1 MRASLTNILKRLYHR
16 IFDTKVI
23 VNVEVIPRNFKRFK
37 EKRDPIPIEIKGYEL
52 DCDYGKVIDIGH
64 SRGVTI
70 SPNWLDA
77 EIVEKK
83 WFVDEKGEKGIL
95 LTKPKEEEIAT

>member
-1 MRASLTNILKRLYHR
+1 MANILKRLYHR
-16 IFDTKVI
+16 IFGTKVTI
-23 VNVEVIPRNFKRFK
+23 NVEVIPRNFKRFK

-52 DCDYGKVIDIGH
+52 DCDVGKVIDIGN

-70 SPNWLDA
+70 SPNWLDV
-77 EIVEKK
+77 EVVEKK

-95 LTKPKEEEIAT
+95 LTKPKPEELTA

>member
-1 MRASLTNILKRLYHR
+1 MTNILKRLYHR

-37 EKRDPIPIEIKGYEL
+37 EKRDPIPLEIKGYEL
-52 DCDYGKVIDIGH
+52 DCDHGKMIDIGN

-70 SPNWLDA
+70 SPLWLDA

-83 WFVDEKGEKGIL
+83 WFVDEKGEKGIF
-95 LTKPKEEEIAT
+95 LTKRKEEVLST

>member
-1 MRASLTNILKRLYHR
+1 MANILKRLYHR

-23 VNVEVIPRNFKRFK
+23 VNVEIIPRNFKRFK
-37 EKRDPIPIEIKGYEL
+37 EKHDPIPIEIKGYEL
-52 DCDYGKVIDIGH
+52 DCDVGKVIDIGN

-70 SPNWLDA
+70 SPNWLDV
-77 EIVEKK
+77 EVVEKK

-95 LTKPKEEEIAT
+95 LMKSKEEEISA